1 MAHAGRVCDDGI
13 RDEGRIG
20 SLVALGTR
28 LPAAFQHFAEH
39 VSLSAD
45 VAGFDAGETGDQ
57 AGVLDNV
64 CHELRRITS
73 QGIELQTS
81 RADEVFEDTVSCEAD
96 SVVVV
101 AL

>member
-13 RDEGRIG
+13 RDKGRLT
-20 SLVALGTR
+20 SLVSLDTR
-28 LPAAFQHFAEH
+28 LPATFQHFAEH
-39 VSLSAD
+39 VSLSAN

-57 AGVLDNV
+57 AGILDNV
-64 CHELRRITS
+64 CHELGWITA
-73 QGIELQTS
+73 QWVEFQTGG
-81 RADEVFEDTVSCEAD
+81 AYEVFEDTVSCEAD